1 MPPPQLST
9 LDELLSA
16 NAAYS
21 MDAADYST
29 VIARLGSDHC
39 DAVMTDQP
47 VLIPD
52 PTVLD
57 VPTMEDLLADLHINE
72 QAQQSQRQKPRSG
85 NPFKASS
92 LGCNVPPL
100 NIAALQQP
108 LPPLPSL
115 PAQGANMG
123 APSSIQAAA
132 PAGLPMPASLDRLL
146 PSGELPRPGSGADS
160 PAASLGITIQQLRQQ
175 QAAASQLPGLQ
186 QRQQQQQQQQQ
197 QGRQATPTEAGQYS
211 SSQGSTG
218 KLLQLQRAHR
228 ELELQL
234 NLATR
239 QLEEQ
244 EQEQEQQQEQ
254 EQEQATRQAMQQAYT
269 AQIPAA
275 RRQQGALALPA
286 VPGSPA
292 HMSLHDGSTAAAGAG
307 QQQQQALP
315 SSSVPLPASMQLVG
329 LTGPNLSSTDMQ
341 ASWQLPLGRLPMPSD
356 LILHQHRNLAMPP
369 ALDLSGHNLANGMAM
384 GNLGSLGM
392 GLPSGPNTMRQL
404 LQLLGEG
411 LPLHTCA
418 MADDPCI
425 IAELLG
431 PAPKLPTASAAA
443 DTNELLRAAFG
454 RAPGSMPAAAPALR
468 QQQQQQQQLG
478 STLLGPAPIT
488 AAALLAQLGQPSP
501 GAVPALASEQRLST
515 TSIGVL
521 QFSGLGLL
529 HAGLRGTGSGR
540 CCAACWLCV
549 AACTLLAV
557 HCWEA
562 GLSAAVCK

>member
-1 MPPPQLST
+1 
-9 LDELLSA
+9 
-16 NAAYS
+16 

-39 DAVMTDQP
+39 DAVMNGQP
-47 VLIPD
+47 VLTPD

-57 VPTMEDLLADLHINE
+57 DFDDYEAIEHMPTMEDLLADIQNNE
-72 QAQQSQRQKPRSG
+72 QAQQSSQRQ
-85 NPFKASS
+85 NPIKASS
-92 LGCNVPPL
+92 LGCNVPTL
-100 NIAALQQP
+100 INIAALQQTQ
-108 LPPLPSL
+108 PPLPSL

-123 APSSIQAAA
+123 APSSTQAAA

-160 PAASLGITIQQLRQQ
+160 PAAPLGITIQQLRQQ
-175 QAAASQLPGLQ
+175 QAASSQLPGLQ
-186 QRQQQQQQQQQ
+186 QRQQQQ

-211 SSQGSTG
+211 GSQGSTD

-228 ELELQL
+228 ELQLQL

-239 QLEEQ
+239 HLEEQ
-244 EQEQEQQQEQ
+244 G
-254 EQEQATRQAMQQAYT
+254 QARQAMQQLYT

-275 RRQQGALALPA
+275 RRQQGTVALPA

-356 LILHQHRNLAMPP
+356 LILHQHRNL
-369 ALDLSGHNLANGMAM
+369 DLSGHNLANGMAM

-392 GLPSGPNTMRQL
+392 GLPSGPDTMRQL
-404 LQLLGEG
+404 PQLLGEG
-411 LPLHTCA
+411 LPLDTCA

-425 IAELLG
+425 IAELLR

-443 DTNELLRAAFG
+443 DINELLRAAFAAELA
-454 RAPGSMPAAAPALR
+454 APGSMPAAAPALR
-468 QQQQQQQQLG
+468 QQQQQQQQG

-488 AAALLAQLGQPSP
+488 AAALAQLGQPSP
-501 GAVPALASEQRLST
+501 GEVPALASEQRLST
-515 TSIGVL
+515 MSIGAL
-521 QFSGLGLL
+521 QYSDLLGLL
-529 HAGLRGTGSGR
+529 QAGLRGAGSGR
-540 CCAACWLCV
+540 CCAAGCALLAVRCWLC
-549 AACTLLAV
+549 T
-557 HCWEA
+557 A
-562 GLSAAVCK
+562 GWLG